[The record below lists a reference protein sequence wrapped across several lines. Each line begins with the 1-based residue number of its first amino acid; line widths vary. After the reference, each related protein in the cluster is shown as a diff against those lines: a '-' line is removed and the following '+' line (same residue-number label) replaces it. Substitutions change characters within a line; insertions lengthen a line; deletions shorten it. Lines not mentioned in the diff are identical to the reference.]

1 MKRMSASGLMLLLF
15 AAVAWAQSASSEYA
29 QSYVILMKGRPAG
42 IEQVTENRNDSGD
55 TVSKSEH
62 EIYITDGLETRRM
75 AFSTRMTLAKG
86 TGVPTFYSYKYTTGS
101 NADGY
106 EVTVRNGRIRR
117 VLTRGGITN
126 EIDVAAPLNLA
137 IVDFNVYHHFD
148 HLVRRYDFR
157 QGGRQVFAD
166 FIPLIGTDI
175 ALALTYLEEG
185 ALESPKGRIDAN
197 SFKIEFVGVWS
208 GSLFADKEGRLLRL
222 LIPAQELEVVRADLM
237 PPAEMRN

>member
-1 MKRMSASGLMLLLF
+1 MKLLSASGFILLLF
-15 AAVAWAQSASSEYA
+15 AGIAEAQSGSSEYS
-29 QSYVILMKGRPAG
+29 QSYVLLIKGQPAG
-42 IEQVTENRNDSGD
+42 TERVTESRDDSGD
-55 TVSKSEH
+55 VVSKSDH
-62 EIYITDGLETRRM
+62 EIYITDGLETKRM
-75 AFSTRMTLAKG
+75 AFSTRMILSKANG
-86 TGVPTFYSYKYTTGS
+86 MPTFYSYKYTTGN

-117 VLTRGGITN
+117 VLTRGGLTN
-126 EIDVAAPLNLA
+126 ETDVAAPTNLA

-148 HLVRRYDFR
+148 YLVRRYDFK

-175 ALALTYLEEG
+175 SLALTYLEEG
-185 ALESPKGRIDAN
+185 ALDLPKGTIPAQ

-222 LIPAQELEVVRADLM
+222 LIPAQELEVVRADLI
-237 PPAEMRN
+237 PPADAGN